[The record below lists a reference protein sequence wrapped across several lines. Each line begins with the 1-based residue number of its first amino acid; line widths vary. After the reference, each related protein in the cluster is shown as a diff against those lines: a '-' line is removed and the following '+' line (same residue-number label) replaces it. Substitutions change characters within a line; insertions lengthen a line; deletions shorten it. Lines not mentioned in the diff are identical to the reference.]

1 MSGDAGRPLGA
12 PPGQASLSHEKDIA
26 DALRVIKRVLGK
38 VPRANASDLYIL
50 NFIEK
55 WHELA
60 ADYGANLKLI
70 RPYTGKNFS
79 TAKGYNGSKRTS
91 VRRARTVARY
101 ANITEELLSRDHVIY
116 VPPKQV
122 KKEAFIYTGQED
134 FRQFTK
140 AIVFRPA
147 KGSKLDFAVDADRP
161 EGSRFTVTNRKTGET
176 SWHIPDTPFWDIVPE
191 YDEGLED
198 FNPEHFER
206 VLRDHAED
214 GDTFMIQAG
223 DHHMWGSAGNLERV
237 GEKLADLFAQ
247 YGDNNHDPNNSNSHN
262 IKNWFRGITVYSND
276 DELRPYLQERG
287 EARVKALREA
297 ELPVHN
303 YTIRL
308 RLLRDGSIGLY
319 IGGRMAMNLT
329 IFQLPQTFRIE
340 GYIYRIELAKGN
352 RARVMYNDK
361 MVASVHLETGVDTS

>member
-1 MSGDAGRPLGA
+1 MSD
-12 PPGQASLSHEKDIA
+12 EKAIS

-38 VPRANASDLYIL
+38 VPRAGASELYIL

-60 ADYGANLKLI
+60 ADYGANLRLI

-79 TAKGYNGSKRTS
+79 TAKGYNGSKRAS

-101 ANITEELLSRDHVIY
+101 AHVTEELLSRDHVVY
-116 VPPKQV
+116 VPPKPA
-122 KKEAFIYTGQED
+122 KREAFIYTGQED

-140 AIVFRPA
+140 AIVFRPSKAA
-147 KGSKLDFAVDADRP
+147 KLKFEIDQDRP
-161 EGSRFTVTNRKTGET
+161 EGSRFVVTNRKTGET
-176 SWHIPDTPFWDIVPE
+176 SWHIPDTPFWDILPE
-191 YDEGLED
+191 YDEELED

-223 DHHMWGSAGNLERV
+223 DHHMWGSAGNLEKV
-237 GEKLADLFAQ
+237 GEKLADLFKQ
-247 YGDNNHDPNNSNSHN
+247 YGDSYHDAANSNSHN
-262 IKNWFRGITVYSND
+262 IRNWFRGITVYSRD
-276 DELRPYLQERG
+276 EELRPYLHERG
-287 EARVKALREA
+287 EERVRALRAA

-308 RLLRDGSIGLY
+308 RLLKNGDIGLY
-319 IGGRMAMNLT
+319 IGGRLEASYT
-329 IFQLPQTFRIE
+329 IFRLPQQFRIE
-340 GYIYRIELAKGN
+340 GYVYRIELAKGN

-361 MVASVHLETGVDTS
+361 MVASVHLETGEDTS